1 MSLFPVYAQ
10 PKGTNTI
17 TGKVVDSASK
27 TPLEYATVTLFLK
40 GQPKPVND
48 GTTDK
53 NSVYTIPM

>member
-40 GQPKPVND
+40 GQPKPVNG

>member
-10 PKGTNTI
+10 PKGTNPI

-40 GQPKPVND
+40 G
-48 GTTDK
+48 
-53 NSVYTIPM
+53 